1 METTPSTTHISF
13 KERRAAESF
22 LADLNGKTL
31 PEQEDTL
38 TIEWVPNGTS
48 SLVVSEK
55 EEQRDETMD
64 VEHGKE
70 ELANEPAEG
79 KYEEEEEEEE
89 EGEVQQGDMDY
100 EVADEHEWGR

>member
-13 KERRAAESF
+13 KERRTAESF

-38 TIEWVPNGTS
+38 TIEWVPNGTPG
-48 SLVVSEK
+48 LVASEK
-55 EEQRDETMD
+55 EEQRGEGMD

-70 ELANEPAEG
+70 EAAEE
-79 KYEEEEEEEE
+79 KHEEAEEAE
-89 EGEVQQGDMDY
+89 EGEVQHGDMDY
-100 EVADEHEWGR
+100 EVADDEYEWGR